1 MAKPCFV
8 FSMYVLVAKRAD
20 KPLMTI
26 NLANLGRTDRERRRE
41 GVTPFRKCLNSLFL
55 NQEVEGSLIYGE

>member
-8 FSMYVLVAKRAD
+8 LSMYVLVAD

-26 NLANLGRTDRERRRE
+26 ILANLGRTDRERRGD

-55 NQEVEGSLIYGE
+55 NQEVEGSLKHGE